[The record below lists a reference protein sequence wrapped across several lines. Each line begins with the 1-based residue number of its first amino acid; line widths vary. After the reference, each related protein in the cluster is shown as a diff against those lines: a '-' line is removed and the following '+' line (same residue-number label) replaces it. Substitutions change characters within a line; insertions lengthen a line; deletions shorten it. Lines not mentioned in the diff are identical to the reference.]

1 MSAPLLVTADP
12 TLRDDLLR
20 LAAAAGVTPD
30 VAVEPAEALRHWAS
44 APLVLVGADLAPALA
59 ELAPGRRDAVH
70 VVCWSRAADDLFR
83 IALALGAQDVTE
95 LPRSEA
101 WVVEALTD
109 VGDRARAPGVVIG
122 VVGGSGGAGATTL
135 ACALG
140 QTAARRGDAVVL
152 DCDPLGPGV
161 DTVLGLD
168 DVDGFRWDALCQTTG
183 RFSARALREALP
195 RRDSLGVLTWHP
207 GSAVG
212 LQAFAVR
219 EALSA
224 ARRGHAHVVV
234 DLPRSADPLVEEV
247 GARCDVLLVVVVPTV
262 AGRGLGGAA
271 GGAAGRPGLG
281 AGGAAG
287 PRARGARG
295 RAGHRAGGARRRAAP
310 AGAGRVGRPGPRSG
324 ALAAGPAGPHLPRA
338 ARRVRRGGPRAAGG
352 GMKIPTTFFVSP
364 AALLRRTTPRG
375 PRNA

>member
-1 MSAPLLVTADP
+1 MSAPLLVTADA

-30 VAVEPAEALRHWAS
+30 VAAAPAEALRHWAS
-44 APLVLVGADLAPALA
+44 SPLVLVGSDLAAPLA

-70 VVCWSRAADDLFR
+70 VVSFGRAADDLFR
-83 IALALGAQDVTE
+83 VALALGAQDVTE

-109 VGDRARAPGVVIG
+109 VGDRARAPGLVVG

-140 QTAARRGDAVVL
+140 QTAARRGGDGGAVVL
-152 DCDPLGPGV
+152 DCDPLGPGA

-168 DVDGFRWDALCQTTG
+168 GVDGFRWDALCQTTG

-207 GSAVG
+207 GSTVG

-224 ARRGHAHVVV
+224 ARRGHAHVVL
-234 DLPRSADPLVEEV
+234 DLPALRRPARRGDR
-247 GARCDVLLVVVVPTV
+247 GALRRAPRR
-262 AGRGLGGAA
+262 RGAHRRRRGVGGAA
-271 GGAAGRPGLG
+271 LGTAGPAGLG
-281 AGGAAG
+281 AGRAAG
-287 PRARGARG
+287 ARPRGARG
-295 RAGHRAGGARRRAAP
+295 RPGHPAGRARRRAAP
-310 AGAGRVGRPGPRSG
+310 ACP
-324 ALAAGPAGPHLPRA
+324 
-338 ARRVRRGGPRAAGG
+338 RRVE
-352 GMKIPTTFFVSP
+352 TLQLTYEV
-364 AALLRRTTPRG
+364 
-375 PRNA
+375 